1 MRVLHLITDTDRRG
15 AQVFA
20 THLARALDVLGH
32 ADTVTA
38 LAAGT
43 APGGLAVPVIGTA
56 APSDTDL
63 VVPDRERPGA
73 HHKIVHGRW
82 SPATLRALR
91 RAMAEHDVTV
101 AHGSSTLLACAIA
114 GGGRRRPF
122 VYRQVSDPTVWAA
135 SLPRRVR
142 VAAALR
148 RARLVVALADATAA
162 TVTHHLRV
170 PPDRVRIIP
179 NGFPGDWFAPSTEH
193 ARAAARARFGLAE
206 DDRVV
211 ATVGS
216 LAPEKRVAWAIEAA
230 TSAGARLLVAGDG
243 PERDAVRRAS
253 DTAVLLGQVDDVR
266 PVYAAADVVVLAS
279 ATESMPGVLIE
290 AGLSAR
296 QVVAT
301 NVGAVPEIV
310 VDAQTGRLVDVDD
323 RQGFVAAVAD
333 LLEAPQAT
341 RAALGVAARQR
352 CIARF
357 DLGTVARLW
366 ADALGEAVDG
376 AG

>member
-1 MRVLHLITDTDRRG
+1 MRILHLITDTDRRG

-32 ADTVTA
+32 TDTVVA
-38 LAAGT
+38 LTAGT
-43 APGGLAVPVIGTA
+43 APGGL
-56 APSDTDL
+56 D
-63 VVPDRERPGA
+63 VVVLGRAMPGE
-73 HHKIVHGRW
+73 HHRMQGRW

-91 RAMAEHDVTV
+91 RAMFEHDITV

-122 VYRQVSDPTVWAA
+122 VYRQVSDPTVWAV

-162 TVTHHLRV
+162 AVTDHLRV
-170 PPDRVRIIP
+170 PPDRVRVIP
-179 NGFPGDWFAPSTEH
+179 NGFPGDWFAPATEP
-193 ARAAARARFGLAE
+193 ARAAARARFGLTE
-206 DDRVV
+206 HDRVV

-216 LAPEKRVAWAIEAA
+216 LAPEKRVAWTIEAA
-230 TSAGARLLVAGDG
+230 TAAGARLLVAGDG
-243 PERDAVRRAS
+243 PERDAVRRAAD

-279 ATESMPGVLIE
+279 ATESMPGTLIE

-296 QVVAT
+296 PVVAT
-301 NVGAVPEIV
+301 RVGAVPEIV
-310 VDAQTGRLVDVDD
+310 VDAQTGRLVDADD
-323 RQGFVAAVAD
+323 RSAFVAAVAD
-333 LLEAPQAT
+333 LLDAPPAT
-341 RAALGVAARQR
+341 RAAFGAAARQR

-366 ADALGEAVDG
+366 ADALGEAV
-376 AG
+376 AGVG